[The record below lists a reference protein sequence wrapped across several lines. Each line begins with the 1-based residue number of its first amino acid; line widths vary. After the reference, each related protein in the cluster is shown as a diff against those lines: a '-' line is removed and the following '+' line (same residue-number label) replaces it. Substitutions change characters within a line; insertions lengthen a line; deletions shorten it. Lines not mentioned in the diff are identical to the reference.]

1 MPELPEVE
9 TIRRELVSAIK
20 GKTLKDFW
28 SNWPKKVFPKPPTL
42 KNKIV
47 GQKIYE
53 VRRRA
58 KIIIIELTNGLHLT
72 IHLKLTGQLI
82 YKPNLPAS
90 KAGTK
95 KSKLIYGGHP
105 QPGGLD
111 NLPNKF
117 THHIFTFRDGS
128 RLFFN
133 DLRKFGWIRLATKH
147 DIDRLVADSG
157 VEPFDKNFTLQA
169 LRQILKRYPNRPVK
183 QLLLDQTLISGLG
196 NIYADES
203 CFCAGIRP
211 ARTAKSL
218 TDQEITALFR
228 CIPKILQL
236 AIDKKGTSFDQYIQL
251 NGQPGGM
258 VPFLKVYGRG
268 KQPCKRCKTL
278 ITKTKLN
285 GRGTHFC
292 SHCQS

>member
-20 GKTLKDFW
+20 GKTIKDFS
-28 SNWPKKVFPKPPTL
+28 SNWPKKVMPKPVTL
-42 KNKIV
+42 KKKIA
-47 GQKIYE
+47 GQKVVTIK
-53 VRRRA
+53 RRA
-58 KIIIIELTNGLHLT
+58 KILIIELKNGLHLT

-82 YKPNLPAS
+82 YQPK
-90 KAGTK
+90 TK
-95 KSKLIYGGHP
+95 NAKLIHGGHP

-117 THHIFTFRDGS
+117 THHIFTFRDDS

-133 DLRKFGWIRLATKH
+133 DLRKFGWIRLATKS
-147 DIDRLVADSG
+147 DIARLVADSG
-157 VEPFDKNFTLQA
+157 VEPFDKDFTLEA
-169 LRQILKRYPNRPVK
+169 LRQILKRYPNRPIK

-203 CFCAGIRP
+203 CFYAGVRP
-211 ARTAKSL
+211 TRTAKSL
-218 TDQEITALFR
+218 IDKEIAALFR